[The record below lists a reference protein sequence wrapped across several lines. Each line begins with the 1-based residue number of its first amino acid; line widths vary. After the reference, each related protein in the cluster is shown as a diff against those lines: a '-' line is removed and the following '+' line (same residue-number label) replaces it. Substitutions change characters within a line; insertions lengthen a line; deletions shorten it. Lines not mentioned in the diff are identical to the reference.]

1 MTGAARNVHGT
12 AIVVGKRGLIFLGPP
27 GAGKSELAFA
37 CLAHARS
44 QGSFAALIADD
55 QVFISIEN
63 GQTIATRPASI
74 EGLLELRGSGILRLD
89 SVERAVLHLAIRV
102 IDPSRDERLPPEG
115 ERTNLGGLGD
125 LPLIRVSG
133 RAMVPLAT
141 IAALHTEFKG
151 EPPFS

>member
-44 QGSFAALIADD
+44 HGSFAALIADD
-55 QVFISIEN
+55 QVFISTEN

-74 EGLLELRGSGILRLD
+74 EGLLELRGSGICG
-89 SVERAVLHLAIRV
+89 S
-102 IDPSRDERLPPEG
+102 
-115 ERTNLGGLGD
+115 T
-125 LPLIRVSG
+125 
-133 RAMVPLAT
+133 
-141 IAALHTEFKG
+141 ALSA
-151 EPPFS
+151 PFSTLLSG